1 MKYTAEF
8 YGECVY
14 VCLYVVLKQ
23 YVLCTTWQVT
33 TVSYSIP
40 PLSLPALL
48 DLCMCHSKC
57 SIHSLIESEDTVMH
71 SSLGTEDISGELPS
85 DLQQQQ
91 RYSLPSP
98 LGMDR
103 YPGSSPVG

>member
-33 TVSYSIP
+33 TVSYSIL
-40 PLSLPALL
+40 LSHCLL
-48 DLCMCHSKC
+48 SWICVCATPNVQFTH
-57 SIHSLIESEDTVMH
+57 
-71 SSLGTEDISGELPS
+71 
-85 DLQQQQ
+85 
-91 RYSLPSP
+91 
-98 LGMDR
+98 
-103 YPGSSPVG
+103 

>member
-1 MKYTAEF
+1 MTEF
-8 YGECVY
+8 YGECLC

-33 TVSYSIP
+33 TVSYSVP

-57 SIHSLIESEDTVMH
+57 SFHSLIESEDTVMH
-71 SSLGTEDISGELPS
+71 SSLGTEDINGELPF

-91 RYSLPSP
+91 RYRVFHLP
-98 LGMDR
+98 
-103 YPGSSPVG
+103 